1 MKRPTI
7 ARAIAAVLAAVA
19 STPAFAHVGAAGHV
33 HGFTQGFMHPM
44 GGLDHILA
52 MLAVGMMAA
61 NLGGRA
67 LWQVPTVFVLIM
79 AAGGALGAAQ
89 IGLPFVEIGIAM
101 SVIVLGALVAMR
113 LPISSAA
120 AMAIVACFAIFHGYA
135 HGSEMPADASG
146 LQFAIGFM
154 LATAL
159 LHISGIAI
167 GLGIIENS
175 GRVSAAHLAKVS
187 GTAMSLAGVGLMA
200 GWL

>member
-1 MKRPTI
+1 MKRSTI
-7 ARAIAAVLAAVA
+7 VRAIASVLAVVA
-19 STPAFAHVGAAGHV
+19 SSPAFAHFGAAGHV
-33 HGFTQGFMHPM
+33 HGFTQGFMHPN

-52 MLAVGMMAA
+52 MVAVGMFSA

-67 LWQVPTVFVLIM
+67 LWQVPTAFVFMM

-89 IGLPFVEIGIAM
+89 MGLPFVEIGIAM
-101 SVIVLGALVAMR
+101 SVIVLGGFVAMR
-113 LPISSAA
+113 LPLSSAA
-120 AMAIVACFAIFHGYA
+120 AMAIVAFFAIFHGYA
-135 HGSEMPADASG
+135 HGSEMPIDSSG

-159 LHISGIAI
+159 LHIGGIAI
-167 GLGIIENS
+167 GLGIIENAD
-175 GRVSAAHLAKVS
+175 RISATRLVKVS